1 MRLTN
6 LTRRLW
12 VDLFA
17 LWLSDNHRKGHPIE
31 ALKYHGFRAAK
42 RLHFALNRGMP

>member
-1 MRLTN
+1 MTN
-6 LTRRLW
+6 TTRRLYLW
-12 VDLFA
+12 LFA
-17 LWLSDNHRKGHPIE
+17 SWVSDNNRRGHPIE